1 MTRWSGI
8 VSSAFLPILYQRG
21 HKPRSNDPSRKP
33 DPVSE
38 MFRITLPDGSVRE
51 VAPGTTP
58 ADIAA
63 AIGPGLAK
71 AAIAAR
77 VDGELRDI
85 GRPLDGDS
93 ALALVTARDEAD
105 ALELARH
112 DFAHVLAEAVQALFP
127 GTQITFGP
135 ATEDGFYYD
144 VMAPASRDPFSMDDL
159 PAIEEK
165 MREIIRADKPLRRE
179 VWSRQALIDR
189 WTAEGE
195 SFKAE
200 WAKELPEGEELTVYW
215 SGDDWLDMCRGPHL
229 ASTGK
234 LDPQAFKLMR
244 VAGAYWRGDQKNAQ
258 LTRIYGTGWLNK
270 KQLDAHLHKLEEA
283 AKRDHRKLGA
293 EMDLFHLQQEAHGSV
308 FWHPKGYMIW
318 RELEAYMRRA
328 IDGAGYREVKTPQV
342 MDARQWEQSGHWGKY
357 RENMFVIPDE
367 VPNVDDDGP
376 IVSNDADWMALKPM
390 NCPAHVLIFR
400 QGIKSYRD
408 LPLRFYENGCCH
420 RNEPHGALH
429 GLMRVRQF
437 TQDDAHI
444 FCREDQIVDEVKAFC
459 ALADRVYKD
468 FGFTYS
474 IKLALR
480 PEKRFGTEEMWDKA
494 ENELRDAVA
503 AAGLNTPDYGWEE
516 LPGEGAFYAPKLE
529 WHLTDAIGRTWQ
541 VGTIQSD
548 RVLPDRLDASYIG
561 EDGERHR
568 PVMLHR
574 AIFGSY
580 ERFIGIL
587 IEHFAGRLP
596 AWLAPTQAVVATI
609 VSDADDYAKDAVARL
624 KAAGIRAESDLRNE
638 KINYKVR
645 EHSLAK
651 VPHLLVVGKREAEEG
666 TVAIR
671 TLGVEGQRVIPLAEA
686 IAWLKGEATPPDLQG

>member
-1 MTRWSGI
+1 M
-8 VSSAFLPILYQRG
+8 
-21 HKPRSNDPSRKP
+21 
-33 DPVSE
+33 SE
-38 MFRITLPDGSVRE
+38 LLKISLPDGSVRE

-71 AAIAAR
+71 AALAAR
-77 VDGELRDI
+77 VDHGAGAELRDLN
-85 GRPLDGDS
+85 RPFEGDA
-93 ALALVTARDEAD
+93 ALALVTSRDEAD
-105 ALELARH
+105 ALELVRH
-112 DFAHVLAEAVQALFP
+112 DYAHVLAEAVQALWP

-144 VMAPASRDPFSMDDL
+144 VKAPEGRAAFGVDDL

-165 MREIIRADKPLRRE
+165 MREIIRADKPLVRE
-179 VWSRQALIDR
+179 VWSRRQLIDK
-189 WTAEGE
+189 WLADGE
-195 SFKAE
+195 TFKAE
-200 WAKELPEGEELTVYW
+200 WAAELPEGEELTVYH
-215 SGDDWLDMCRGPHL
+215 SGRPGEDGSWLDMCRGPHL
-229 ASTGK
+229 PSTGK

-258 LTRIYGTGWLNK
+258 LTRIYGTGWLTR
-270 KQLDAHLHKLEEA
+270 KQLEAHLHRLEEA
-283 AKRDHRKLGA
+283 AKRDHRKLGR
-293 EMDLFHLQQEAHGSV
+293 EMDLFHLQEEAHGSV
-308 FWHPKGYMIW
+308 FWHPQGYKIW
-318 RELEAYMRRA
+318 RELEAYMRRQ
-328 IDGAGYREVKTPQV
+328 IDAAGYREVKTPQV
-342 MDARQWEQSGHWGKY
+342 MDARQWEASGHWGKY

-367 VPNVDDDGP
+367 VPNTEDDGP
-376 IVSNDADWMALKPM
+376 LVSDDAEWMALKPM

-400 QGIKSYRD
+400 QGLKSYRD
-408 LPLRFYENGCCH
+408 LPLRLYENGCCH

-444 FCREDQIVDEVKAFC
+444 FCREDQIVEEARKFC
-459 ALADRVYKD
+459 ELADGIYKD
-468 FGFTYS
+468 FGFTYAV
-474 IKLALR
+474 KLALR
-480 PEKRFGTEEMWDKA
+480 PDQRFGSDADWDKA
-494 ENELRDAVA
+494 EAELRQAVIDAGMA
-503 AAGLNTPDYGWEE
+503 SDEYGWEE

-548 RVLPDRLDASYIG
+548 RVLPERLDASYIG
-561 EDGERHR
+561 EDGDKHR

-587 IEHFAGRLP
+587 IEHFAGKLP
-596 AWLAPTQAVVATI
+596 VWLAPTQAVVATI
-609 VSDADDYAKDAVARL
+609 VSDADDYARELAAKL
-624 KAAGIRAESDLRNE
+624 EAAGIRAQTDLRNE

-666 TVAIR
+666 TVAVR
-671 TLGVEGQRVIPLAEA
+671 TLGAEHQRVMPLNEALAMLAREA
-686 IAWLKGEATPPDLQG
+686 IPPDLR

>member
-1 MTRWSGI
+1 M
-8 VSSAFLPILYQRG
+8 
-21 HKPRSNDPSRKP
+21 
-33 DPVSE
+33 SE
-38 MFRITLPDGSVRE
+38 MIRITLPDGSLRE
-51 VAPGTTP
+51 VARGTT
-58 ADIAA
+58 AGEIAA

-71 AAIAAR
+71 AALAAK
-77 VDGELRDI
+77 VDGEVRDLE
-85 GRPLDGDS
+85 RPIEADS
-93 ALALVTARDEAD
+93 QLALVTARDEAD
-105 ALELARH
+105 ALELVRH
-112 DFAHVLAEAVQALFP
+112 DYAHVLAEAVQNLFP

-144 VMAPASRDPFSMDDL
+144 FAPASGRGAFTEEDL
-159 PAIEEK
+159 PAIEEE
-165 MREIIRADKPLRRE
+165 MRRVIARDEKLVRE
-179 VWSRQALIDR
+179 VWGRDELIAHFR
-189 WTAEGE
+189 EHGE
-195 SFKAE
+195 TFKAE
-200 WAKELPEGEELTVYW
+200 WAGELPEGEELTVYRA
-215 SGDDWLDMCRGPHL
+215 GGWLDMCRGPHL

-234 LDPQAFKLMR
+234 LDPQAFKLTR
-244 VAGAYWRGDQKNAQ
+244 VSGAYWRGDQKNAM
-258 LTRIYGTGWLNK
+258 LSRIYGTGWLNK
-270 KQLDAHLHKLEEA
+270 KQLAEHLTRLEEA
-283 AKRDHRKLGA
+283 AKRDHRRLGQ
-293 EMDLFHLQQEAHGSV
+293 EMDLFHLQAEAHGSV
-308 FWHPKGYMIW
+308 FWHPKGYLIW
-318 RELEAYMRRA
+318 RALEAYMRRA
-328 IDGAGYREVKTPQV
+328 IDAAGYREVKTPQV

-367 VPNVDDDGP
+367 VPNSEDDAP
-376 IVSNDADWMALKPM
+376 LVSGKGDWMALKPM

-400 QGIKSYRD
+400 QGIKSYRE

-444 FCREDQIVDEVKAFC
+444 FCREDQVVDEVRAFC
-459 ALADRVYKD
+459 ALADRIYRD
-468 FGFTYS
+468 FGFKYA

-480 PEKRFGTEEMWDKA
+480 PDKRFGSDADWDKA

-503 AAGLNTPDYGWEE
+503 AAGLATPDYGWEE

-541 VGTIQSD
+541 VGTMQSD
-548 RVLPDRLDASYIG
+548 RVLPERLDASYVG

-587 IEHFAGRLP
+587 IEHFAGRP
-596 AWLAPTQAVVATI
+596 PVWLAPVQAVVATI
-609 VSDADDYAKDAVARL
+609 VSDADAYASEVAEALR
-624 KAAGIRAESDLRNE
+624 ARGIRVETDLRNE

-651 VPHLLVVGKREAEEG
+651 VPFLLVVGKREADER
-666 TVAIR
+666 TVALR
-671 TLGVEGQRVIPLAEA
+671 PLGADARQDVLPLDAVITRLT
-686 IAWLKGEATPPDLQG
+686 GEAVPPDQISA

>member
-1 MTRWSGI
+1 MTQLLKIS
-8 VSSAFLPILYQRG
+8 
-21 HKPRSNDPSRKP
+21 
-33 DPVSE
+33 
-38 MFRITLPDGSVRE
+38 LPDGSVRE
-51 VAPGTTP
+51 VEEGSTP

-71 AAIAAR
+71 AALAAR
-77 VDGELRDI
+77 VDGEVRDI
-85 GRPLDGDS
+85 GRPFEGD
-93 ALALVTARDEAD
+93 AQLELITARDEED
-105 ALELARH
+105 ALELVRH
-112 DFAHVLAEAVQALFP
+112 DYAHILAEAVQALWP

-135 ATEDGFYYD
+135 ATDDGFYYD
-144 VMAPASRDPFSMDDL
+144 VMAPADRDPFSIDDL

-165 MREIIRADKPLRRE
+165 MRQIIQADKPLRRE
-179 VWSRQALIDR
+179 VWSREALIEKWSAD
-189 WTAEGE
+189 GE
-195 SFKAE
+195 AFKAE
-200 WAKELPEGEELTVYW
+200 WAKELPGNEELTVYW

-234 LDPQAFKLMR
+234 LDPQAFKLLR
-244 VAGAYWRGDQKNAQ
+244 VAGAYWRGDQRNAQ

-270 KQLDAHLHKLEEA
+270 KQLKQHLHNLEEA
-283 AKRDHRKLGA
+283 GKRDHRKLGR
-293 EMDLFHLQQEAHGSV
+293 EMELFHLQEEAHGSV

-328 IDGAGYREVKTPQV
+328 IDEGGYQEVKTPQV
-342 MDARQWEQSGHWGKY
+342 IDARQWEKSGHWGKY
-357 RENMFVIPDE
+357 RENMFVVPDE
-367 VPNVDDDGP
+367 VPNTEDEGGVISG
-376 IVSNDADWMALKPM
+376 DADWMAIKPM
-390 NCPAHVLIFR
+390 NCPAHVLVFK
-400 QGIKSYRD
+400 QGITSYRD
-408 LPLRFYENGCCH
+408 LPLRMYENGCCH

-444 FCREDQIVDEVKAFC
+444 FCTEDQIIDEVQKFC
-459 ALADRVYKD
+459 QLADRVYKD
-468 FGFTYS
+468 FGFTYK

-480 PEKRFGTEEMWDKA
+480 PEQRYGSDEDWDKA
-494 ENELRDAVA
+494 ESELRQAVVDAGMA
-503 AAGLNTPDYGWEE
+503 TEEYGWGE

-548 RVLPDRLDASYIG
+548 RVLPERLDATYVG
-561 EDGERHR
+561 EDGGRHR

-596 AWLAPTQAVVATI
+596 VWLAPVQTVVAPI
-609 VSDADDYAKDAVARL
+609 VTDVDGYAQEVEAKLR
-624 KAAGIRAESDLRNE
+624 AAGIRVETDLRNE

-651 VPHLLVVGKREAEEG
+651 VPHLLVVGKREEEER
-666 TVAIR
+666 TVAMR
-671 TLGVEGQRVIPLAEA
+671 TLGEKEQRVLSLDDA
-686 IAWLKGEATPPDLQG
+686 IAFLTEAATPPDLRG

>member
-1 MTRWSGI
+1 M
-8 VSSAFLPILYQRG
+8 
-21 HKPRSNDPSRKP
+21 
-33 DPVSE
+33 SE
-38 MFRITLPDGSVRE
+38 MIRVTLPDGSARE
-51 VAPGTTP
+51 VARGTTP
-58 ADIAA
+58 AQIAA
-63 AIGPGLAK
+63 DIGPGLAK
-71 AAIAAR
+71 AALAAR
-77 VDGELRDI
+77 IDGELFDI
-85 GRPLDGDS
+85 MRPLEADTS
-93 ALALVTARDEAD
+93 LSLVTGRDEAD

-112 DFAHVLAEAVQALFP
+112 DYAHVLAEAVQRLFP

-135 ATEDGFYYD
+135 ATADGFYYD
-144 VMAPASRDPFSMDDL
+144 FAPTAEHGPFRDDEL
-159 PAIEEK
+159 PLIEEE
-165 MREIIRADKPLRRE
+165 MRRIIAADKALRRE
-179 VWSRQALIDR
+179 VWERDDLIARWQAD
-189 WTAEGE
+189 GE
-195 SFKAE
+195 TFKAE
-200 WAKELPEGEELTVYW
+200 WAAELPEGDEISVYW
-215 SGDDWLDMCRGPHL
+215 SGDDWMDMCRGPHL

-234 LDPQAFKLMR
+234 LDPAAFKLTR
-244 VAGAYWRGDQKNAQ
+244 VSGAYWRGDQKNAQ
-258 LTRIYGTGWLNK
+258 LSRIYGTGWLNR
-270 KQLDAHLHKLEEA
+270 KQLAEHLVRLEEA
-283 AKRDHRKLGA
+283 AKRDHRKLGQ

-308 FWHPKGYMIW
+308 FWHPHGFIVW

-328 IDGAGYREVKTPQV
+328 IDAAGYREVKTPQV

-367 VPNVDDDGP
+367 VPNTEDEGP
-376 IVSNDADWMALKPM
+376 IISDEAEWMALKPM

-408 LPLRFYENGCCH
+408 LPLRLYENGCCH

-444 FCREDQIVDEVKAFC
+444 FCREDQIVDEVRSFC
-459 ALADRVYKD
+459 ALADRIYKD
-468 FGFTYS
+468 FGFSYA

-480 PEKRFGTEEMWDKA
+480 PEKRFGSEEMWDKS
-494 ENELRDAVA
+494 EDELRNAVVE
-503 AAGLNTPDYGWEE
+503 AGLATGDYGWEE

-548 RVLPDRLDASYIG
+548 RVLPDRLDASYVG

-587 IEHFAGRLP
+587 IEHFAGRFP
-596 AWLAPTQAVVATI
+596 TWLAPVQAVVATI
-609 VSDADDYAKDAVARL
+609 VSDADDYAKDAVAQL
-624 KAAGIRAESDLRNE
+624 TAAGIRADNDLRNE

-671 TLGVEGQRVIPLAEA
+671 TLGQDGQRIMPLAEA
-686 IAWLKGEATPPDLQG
+686 IAMLKGEATPPDLRG

>member
-1 MTRWSGI
+1 M
-8 VSSAFLPILYQRG
+8 SA
-21 HKPRSNDPSRKP
+21 
-33 DPVSE
+33 

-85 GRPLDGDS
+85 MRPFEGDS
-93 ALALVTARDEAD
+93 ALALVTAKDEAD

-112 DFAHVLAEAVQALFP
+112 DYAHVLAEAVQALFP

-135 ATEDGFYYD
+135 ATDDGFYYD
-144 VMAPASRDPFSMDDL
+144 FAPPKVDGRDRPFTEEDL
-159 PAIEEK
+159 PAIEAE
-165 MREIIRADKPLRRE
+165 MRKIIARDEPLIRE
-179 VWSRQALIDR
+179 VWTREQLIER
-189 WTAEGE
+189 WTAQGE
-195 SFKAE
+195 TFKAQ
-200 WAKELPEGEELTVYW
+200 WAAELPDDEELTVYRA
-215 SGDDWLDMCRGPHL
+215 GKGEDAWLDMCRGPHL

-234 LDPQAFKLMR
+234 LDPNAFKLTR
-244 VAGAYWRGDQKNAQ
+244 VSGAYWRGDQKNAM
-258 LTRIYGTGWLNK
+258 LSRIYGTGWLNK
-270 KQLDAHLHKLEEA
+270 KQLAEHLTRLEEA
-283 AKRDHRKLGA
+283 AKRDHRKLGN

-308 FWHPKGYMIW
+308 FWHPKGYRIW

-328 IDGAGYREVKTPQV
+328 IDSTGYREVKTPQV

-367 VPNVDDDGP
+367 VPNTEDEGPLVSDD
-376 IVSNDADWMALKPM
+376 AQWMALKPM

-408 LPLRFYENGCCH
+408 LPLRLYENGCCH

-444 FCREDQIVDEVKAFC
+444 FCREDQIVEEVRAFC
-459 ALADRVYKD
+459 ELADRIYKD

-480 PEKRFGTEEMWDKA
+480 PEKRFGTEEMWDQA
-494 ENELRDAVA
+494 EEELRNAVV
-503 AAGLNTPDYGWEE
+503 AAGLATEQYGWEE

-548 RVLPDRLDASYIG
+548 RVLPERLDASYIG

-568 PVMLHR
+568 PIMLHR

-587 IEHFAGRLP
+587 IEHYAGRFP
-596 AWLAPTQAVVATI
+596 VWLAPVQAVVATI
-609 VSDADDYAKDAVARL
+609 VSDADGYAEEAAAKLA
-624 KAAGIRAESDLRNE
+624 AAGIRVETDLRNE

-645 EHSLAK
+645 EHSVAK
-651 VPHLLVVGKREAEEG
+651 VPVLLVVGKREAEEG
-666 TVAIR
+666 KVAVR
-671 TLGVEGQRVIPLAEA
+671 RLGSQAQEVMTLDEA
-686 IAWLKGEATPPDLQG
+686 IAMLRDEATPPDLRG

>member
-1 MTRWSGI
+1 MTE
-8 VSSAFLPILYQRG
+8 LL
-21 HKPRSNDPSRKP
+21 K
-33 DPVSE
+33 
-38 MFRITLPDGSVRE
+38 ITLPDGSQRE
-51 VAPGTTP
+51 VARGTTP

-71 AAIAAR
+71 AALAAR

-85 GRPLDGDS
+85 NRPLEADA
-93 ALALVTARDEAD
+93 ALALVTAKDEAD
-105 ALELARH
+105 ALELVRH
-112 DFAHVLAEAVQALFP
+112 DYAHVLAEAVQALFP

-135 ATEDGFYYD
+135 ATDDGFYYD
-144 VMAPASRDPFSMDDL
+144 FAPPAEHGPFTEEDL
-159 PAIEEK
+159 PAIEAK
-165 MREIIRADKPLRRE
+165 MREIIAADKPLRRE
-179 VWSRQALIDR
+179 VWSRADLIAR
-189 WTAEGE
+189 WSEQGE
-195 SFKAE
+195 RFKAE
-200 WAKELPEGEELTVYW
+200 WAQELPEHEELTVYW
-215 SGDDWLDMCRGPHL
+215 SGGDWLDMCRGPHL

-234 LDPQAFKLMR
+234 LDPQAFKLTR
-244 VAGAYWRGDQKNAQ
+244 VSGAYWRGDQKNAM
-258 LTRIYGTGWLNK
+258 LSRIYGTGWLNR
-270 KQLDAHLHKLEEA
+270 KQLDAHLTRLEEA
-283 AKRDHRKLGA
+283 ARRDHRKLGQ

-308 FWHPKGYMIW
+308 FWHPKGYIIW
-318 RELEAYMRRA
+318 RQLEAYMRRA
-328 IDGAGYREVKTPQV
+328 IDQAGYREVKTPQV

-367 VPNVDDDGP
+367 VPNTEDEGP
-376 IVSNDADWMALKPM
+376 LVSQAAEWMALKPM
-390 NCPAHVLIFR
+390 NCPAHVLIFK

-408 LPLRFYENGCCH
+408 LPLRLYENGCCH

-444 FCREDQIVDEVKAFC
+444 FCREDQIVDEVRAFC
-459 ALADRVYKD
+459 QLADRIYKD
-468 FGFTYS
+468 FGFTYA

-480 PEKRFGTEEMWDKA
+480 PEKRFGSDALWDLA
-494 ENELRDAVA
+494 EAELRDAVA
-503 AAGLNTPDYGWEE
+503 RAGFATEQYGWEE

-548 RVLPDRLDASYIG
+548 RVLPERLDASYVG

-568 PVMLHR
+568 PIMLHR

-587 IEHFAGRLP
+587 VEHYAGKLP
-596 AWLAPTQAVVATI
+596 LWLAPVQAVVATI
-609 VSDADDYAKDAVARL
+609 VSDADDYARDVAARL
-624 KAAGIRAESDLRNE
+624 TAAGVRVETDLRNE

-651 VPHLLVVGKREAEEG
+651 VPCLLVVGRREAEEG
-666 TVAIR
+666 TVALR
-671 TLGVEGQRVIPLAEA
+671 RLGSDEHQKVVKVDDL
-686 IAWLKGEATPPDLQG
+686 IAQLVADAAPPDHA

>member
-1 MTRWSGI
+1 M
-8 VSSAFLPILYQRG
+8 
-21 HKPRSNDPSRKP
+21 
-33 DPVSE
+33 SE

-63 AIGPGLAK
+63 AIGPGLAR

-85 GRPLDGDS
+85 TRPLEGD
-93 ALALVTARDEAD
+93 ANLALVTSRDEAD

-112 DFAHVLAEAVQALFP
+112 DYAHVLAEAVQNLFP

-135 ATEDGFYYD
+135 ATDDGFYYD
-144 VMAPASRDPFSMDDL
+144 FAPKDRPFTEEDL
-159 PAIEEK
+159 PAIEEA
-165 MREIIRADKPLRRE
+165 MRKIIAQDQPLIRE
-179 VWSRQALIDR
+179 VWSRADLIAR
-189 WTAEGE
+189 WKAQGE
-195 SFKAE
+195 TFKAE
-200 WAKELPEGEELTVYW
+200 WAAELPEHEELTVYRAGK
-215 SGDDWLDMCRGPHL
+215 GDDAWLDMCRGPHL

-234 LDPQAFKLMR
+234 LDPQAFKLTR
-244 VAGAYWRGDQKNAQ
+244 VSGAYWRGDQKNAM
-258 LTRIYGTGWLNK
+258 LSRIYGTGWLNK

-283 AKRDHRKLGA
+283 AKRDHRKLGQ

-328 IDGAGYREVKTPQV
+328 IDAAGYREVKTPQV
-342 MDARQWEQSGHWGKY
+342 MDARQWEASGHWGKY

-367 VPNVDDDGP
+367 VPNVEEDGP
-376 IVSNDADWMALKPM
+376 LVSNEAEWMALKPM
-390 NCPAHVLIFR
+390 NCPAHILIFK

-459 ALADRVYKD
+459 ALADRIYKD

-480 PEKRFGTEEMWDKA
+480 PDKRFGTEAMWDQA
-494 ENELRDAVA
+494 EAELRDAVEK
-503 AAGLNTPDYGWEE
+503 AGLATPEYGWEE

-548 RVLPDRLDASYIG
+548 RVLPDRLDASYVG

-596 AWLAPTQAVVATI
+596 AWLAPVQAVVATI
-609 VSDADDYAKDAVARL
+609 VSDADDYAKDAVAQL
-624 KAAGIRAESDLRNE
+624 KAAGIRADSDLRNE

-686 IAWLKGEATPPDLQG
+686 IAWLKGEATPPDLRG

>member
-1 MTRWSGI
+1 
-8 VSSAFLPILYQRG
+8 
-21 HKPRSNDPSRKP
+21 
-33 DPVSE
+33 

-71 AAIAAR
+71 AALAAR

-85 GRPLDGDS
+85 ARPFDGDAS
-93 ALALVTARDEAD
+93 LALVTAKDEKD
-105 ALELARH
+105 ALELVRH
-112 DFAHVLAEAVQALFP
+112 DYAHILAEAVQRLFP

-135 ATEDGFYYD
+135 ATDDGFYYD
-144 VMAPASRDPFSMDDL
+144 FAPRDRPFTEEDL
-159 PAIEEK
+159 PVIEEE
-165 MREIIRADKPLRRE
+165 MRRIIRADLPLVRE
-179 VWSRQALIDR
+179 VWSREDLIAR
-189 WTAEGE
+189 WNAQGE
-195 SFKAE
+195 TFKAE
-200 WAKELPEGEELTVYW
+200 WAAELPGGEELTVYRAGT
-215 SGDDWLDMCRGPHL
+215 GDDAWLDMCRGPHL

-234 LDPQAFKLMR
+234 VSPDAFKLTR
-244 VAGAYWRGDQKNAQ
+244 VSGAYWRGDQNNPQ
-258 LTRIYGTGWLNK
+258 LSRIYGTGWLNK
-270 KQLDAHLHKLEEA
+270 KQLDEHLTRLEEA
-283 AKRDHRKLGA
+283 AKRDHRRLGQD
-293 EMDLFHLQQEAHGSV
+293 MDLFHLQAEAHGSV
-308 FWHPKGYMIW
+308 FWHPKGYLIW
-318 RELEAYMRRA
+318 RALEAYMRRA
-328 IDGAGYREVKTPQV
+328 IDDAGYREVKTPQV

-367 VPNVDDDGP
+367 IPNTEDEGP
-376 IVSNDADWMALKPM
+376 LVSDNAEWMALKPM
-390 NCPAHVLIFR
+390 NCPAHVLIFK

-408 LPLRFYENGCCH
+408 LPLRIYENGCCH

-444 FCREDQIVDEVKAFC
+444 FCREDQIVEEVQAFC
-459 ALADRVYKD
+459 KLADRIYRD
-468 FGFTYS
+468 FGFTYA

-480 PEKRFGTEEMWDKA
+480 PDKRFGSDDMWDKA
-494 ENELRDAVA
+494 EAELRDAVA
-503 AAGLNTPDYGWEE
+503 AAGLNTPEYGWEE

-548 RVLPDRLDASYIG
+548 RVLPERLDATYIG

-609 VSDADDYAKDAVARL
+609 VSDADGYAGEVAAKL
-624 KAAGIRAESDLRNE
+624 KAAGIRADTDLRNE

-645 EHSLAK
+645 EHSVAK
-651 VPHLLVVGKREAEEG
+651 VPNLLVVGKREAEEG
-666 TVAIR
+666 TVALR
-671 TLGVEGQRVIPLAEA
+671 VLGSQGQEVLPLDEA
-686 IAWLKGEATPPDLQG
+686 VTRLSREALAPDLT

>member
-1 MTRWSGI
+1 MTM
-8 VSSAFLPILYQRG
+8 
-21 HKPRSNDPSRKP
+21 
-33 DPVSE
+33 SE
-38 MFRITLPDGSVRE
+38 LLKISLPDGSVRE
-51 VAPGTTP
+51 VRRGTTP

-71 AAIAAR
+71 AALAAR

-85 GRPLDGDS
+85 NRPLESDAS
-93 ALALVTARDEAD
+93 LALVTSRDEAD

-112 DFAHVLAEAVQALFP
+112 DFAHVLAEAVQALWP

-135 ATEDGFYYD
+135 ATDDGFYYD
-144 VMAPASRDPFSMDDL
+144 VKAPDTREPFSIDDL

-165 MREIIRADKPLRRE
+165 MREIIRADKPLTRE
-179 VWSRQALIDR
+179 VWSRQQLIDKWR
-189 WTAEGE
+189 AEGE

-200 WAKELPEGEELTVYW
+200 WAAELPEGEELTVYR

-270 KQLDAHLHKLEEA
+270 KQLDAHLHRLEEA
-283 AKRDHRKLGA
+283 AKRDHRKLGQ
-293 EMDLFHLQQEAHGSV
+293 EMDLFHLQAEAHGSV
-308 FWHPKGYMIW
+308 FWHPKGYRIW
-318 RELEAYMRRA
+318 RELEAYMRRRLDA
-328 IDGAGYREVKTPQV
+328 AGYVEVKTPQL
-342 MDARQWEQSGHWGKY
+342 MDARQWEKSGHWGKY

-367 VPNVDDDGP
+367 VPNTEDEGPLVSDD
-376 IVSNDADWMALKPM
+376 AEWMALKPM
-390 NCPAHVLIFR
+390 NCPAHVLIFK
-400 QGIKSYRD
+400 QGITSYRD
-408 LPLRFYENGCCH
+408 LPLRMAEFGCCH

-429 GLMRVRQF
+429 GIMRVRQF

-444 FCREDQIVDEVKAFC
+444 FCREDQLVDEVREFC
-459 ALADRVYKD
+459 DLLDSVYRD
-468 FGFTYS
+468 LGFDSYAV
-474 IKLALR
+474 KLALR
-480 PEKRFGTEEMWDKA
+480 PENRFGSDEMWDQA
-494 ENELRDAVA
+494 EEELRQAVIA
-503 AAGLNTPDYGWEE
+503 SGRATEAYGWEE

-529 WHLTDAIGRTWQ
+529 FHLTDAIGRTWQ

-548 RVLPDRLDASYIG
+548 RVLPERLDASYVG

-574 AIFGSY
+574 AILGTF

-596 AWLAPTQAVVATI
+596 VWLAPVQAVVATI
-609 VSDADDYAKDAVARL
+609 VSDADGYAQEVAAKL
-624 KAAGIRAESDLRNE
+624 AAAGIRVEADLRNE

-651 VPHLLVVGKREAEEG
+651 VPHMLVVGKREADER
-666 TVAIR
+666 TVALR
-671 TLGVEGQRVIPLAEA
+671 TLGEQEQKVLPLDEA
-686 IAWLKGEATPPDLQG
+686 IALLKSAARPPDLR

>member
-1 MTRWSGI
+1 MS
-8 VSSAFLPILYQRG
+8 
-21 HKPRSNDPSRKP
+21 K
-33 DPVSE
+33 
-38 MFRITLPDGSVRE
+38 MFRISLPDGSVRE
-51 VAPGTTP
+51 MPEGSTP
-58 ADIAA
+58 ADVAA

-71 AAIAAR
+71 AALAAR
-77 VDGELRDI
+77 VNGEVRDI
-85 GRPLDGDS
+85 TRPFEED
-93 ALALVTARDEAD
+93 AELALITARDEKD
-105 ALELARH
+105 ALELVRH
-112 DFAHVLAEAVQALFP
+112 DFAHVLAEAVQKKYP

-135 ATEDGFYYD
+135 ATDDGFYYD
-144 VMAPASRDPFSMDDL
+144 FAPAPGRGPFTEEDL
-159 PAIEEK
+159 PEIEEA
-165 MREIIRADKPLRRE
+165 MREVIAADEPLVRE
-179 VWSRQALIDR
+179 VWSREDVRDFFQR
-189 WTAEGE
+189 TGE

-200 WAKELPEGEELTVYW
+200 WVMELPADQTITMYRSGK
-215 SGDDWLDMCRGPHL
+215 GDDAWMDLCRGPHL

-234 LDPQAFKLMR
+234 LDPQAFKLTR
-244 VAGAYWRGDQKNAQ
+244 VSGAYWRGDPKNPM
-258 LTRIYGTGWLNK
+258 LSRIYGTAWLNK
-270 KQLDAHLHKLEEA
+270 KQLAEHLTRLEEA
-283 AKRDHRKLGA
+283 AKRDHRRLAK
-293 EMDLFHLQQEAHGSV
+293 EMDLFHLQEEAHGSI
-308 FWHPKGYMIW
+308 FWHPNGYKIW
-318 RELEAYMRRA
+318 RELEAYMRRK
-328 IDGAGYREVKTPQV
+328 IDAAGYREVKTPQI

-367 VPNVDDDGP
+367 VPNTEDEGP
-376 IVSNDADWMALKPM
+376 VVSGEATWMALKPM

-408 LPLRFYENGCCH
+408 LPLRLYENGCCH

-444 FCREDQIVDEVKAFC
+444 FCTEDQVVDEVKAFC
-459 ALADRVYKD
+459 ALADGIYRD

-480 PEKRFGTEEMWDKA
+480 PDKRFGSDADWDKA
-494 ENELRDAVA
+494 EGELRDAVA
-503 AAGLNTPDYGWEE
+503 SAGLATPEYGWEE

-548 RVLPDRLDASYIG
+548 RVLPERLDASFVG

-587 IEHFAGRLP
+587 IEHYAGRFP
-596 AWLAPTQAVVATI
+596 VWLAPTQAVVATI
-609 VSDADDYAKDAVARL
+609 VSDADAYAQEVTARL
-624 KAAGIRAESDLRNE
+624 QAQGFRVEADTRNE

-651 VPHLLVVGKREAEEG
+651 VPLLLVVGKREAEEG
-666 TVAIR
+666 TVAVRRLGSDEHQKVMSLEEAVAMLR
-671 TLGVEGQRVIPLAEA
+671 TEA
-686 IAWLKGEATPPDLQG
+686 MPPDLR

>member
-1 MTRWSGI
+1 MTELLKIS
-8 VSSAFLPILYQRG
+8 
-21 HKPRSNDPSRKP
+21 
-33 DPVSE
+33 
-38 MFRITLPDGSVRE
+38 LPDGSVRE
-51 VAPGTTP
+51 MEPGSSP
-58 ADIAA
+58 ADVAA

-71 AAIAAR
+71 AALAAR
-77 VDGELRDI
+77 VNGELRDI
-85 GRPLDGDS
+85 GRPFDCDS
-93 ALALVTARDEAD
+93 ELALVTSRDEED

-112 DFAHVLAEAVQALFP
+112 DYAHVLAEAVQSLWP

-135 ATEDGFYYD
+135 ATDDGFYYD
-144 VMAPASRDPFSMDDL
+144 VKAPESRDPFSMDDL
-159 PAIEEK
+159 PAIEEE
-165 MREIIRADKPLRRE
+165 MRRIIKADKPLRRE
-179 VWSRQALIDR
+179 VWSREQLIEK
-189 WTAEGE
+189 WTADGE
-195 SFKAE
+195 TFKAE
-200 WAKELPEGEELTVYW
+200 WARELPEDEELTVYW

-270 KQLDAHLHKLEEA
+270 KQLNAHLTRLEEA
-283 AKRDHRKLGA
+283 AKRDHRKLGR
-293 EMDLFHLQQEAHGSV
+293 EMDLFHLQEEAHGSV
-308 FWHPKGYMIW
+308 FWHPQGYRIW
-318 RELEAYMRRA
+318 RQLEAYMRRKM
-328 IDGAGYREVKTPQV
+328 DGAGYREIKTPQV

-367 VPNVDDDGP
+367 VPNTEDEGDL
-376 IVSNDADWMALKPM
+376 VSKDADWMALKPM
-390 NCPAHVLIFR
+390 NCPAHVLVFK
-400 QGIKSYRD
+400 QGITSYRD
-408 LPLRFYENGCCH
+408 LPIRLGEMGCCH

-444 FCREDQIVDEVKAFC
+444 FCTENQVVEEVRAFC
-459 ALADRVYKD
+459 KLADSVYRD
-468 FGFTYS
+468 FGFKYA

-480 PEKRFGTEEMWDKA
+480 PEKRLGSDADWDKA
-494 ENELRDAVA
+494 EQELRDAVRD
-503 AAGLNTPDYGWEE
+503 AGMMNDAYGWEE

-541 VGTIQSD
+541 VGTIQGD

-561 EDGERHR
+561 EDGEKHR

-587 IEHFAGRLP
+587 IEHFAGKLP
-596 AWLAPTQAVVATI
+596 VWLAPTQAVVATI
-609 VSDADDYAKDAVARL
+609 VSDADDYANEALAKLR
-624 KAAGIRAESDLRNE
+624 AAGIRTEADVRNE

-651 VPHLLVVGKREAEEG
+651 VPHLLVIGKREAEEG
-666 TVAIR
+666 TVAVR
-671 TLGVEGQRVIPLAEA
+671 TLGEKEQRVMSLDEA
-686 IAWLKGEATPPDLQG
+686 IAMLRTEATPPDLRDN

>member
-1 MTRWSGI
+1 MSQMI
-8 VSSAFLPILYQRG
+8 
-21 HKPRSNDPSRKP
+21 
-33 DPVSE
+33 
-38 MFRITLPDGSVRE
+38 RITLPDGSARDVP
-51 VAPGTTP
+51 AGTSA

-71 AAIAAR
+71 AALAAR
-77 VDGELRDI
+77 VDGELRDL
-85 GRPLDGDS
+85 GRPIDGD
-93 ALALVTARDEAD
+93 AELALITARDEAD
-105 ALELARH
+105 ALELVRH
-112 DFAHVLAEAVQALFP
+112 DYAHVLAEAVQALYP

-144 VMAPASRDPFSMDDL
+144 VMAPASRPPFSMDDL

-165 MREIIRADKPLRRE
+165 MREIIRADKPLVRE
-179 VWSRQALIDR
+179 VWSRQRLIDK
-189 WTAEGE
+189 WEAEGE
-195 SFKAE
+195 RFKAE
-200 WAKELPEGEELTVYW
+200 WARELPEGEELTVYW
-215 SGDDWLDMCRGPHL
+215 SGQPGAPGAWLDMCRGPHL
-229 ASTGK
+229 PSTGR

-244 VAGAYWRGDQKNAQ
+244 VAGAYWRGDQRNAQ

-270 KQLDAHLHKLEEA
+270 KQLDQHLTRLEEA
-283 AKRDHRKLGA
+283 AKRDHRRLGQD
-293 EMDLFHLQQEAHGSV
+293 MDLFHLQAEAHGSV
-308 FWHPKGYMIW
+308 FWHPRGYVIW
-318 RELEAYMRRA
+318 RALEAYMRRA

-376 IVSNDADWMALKPM
+376 IVSADADWMALKPM

-408 LPLRFYENGCCH
+408 LPLRLYENGCCH

-444 FCREDQIVDEVKAFC
+444 FCREDQIVEEVRAFC
-459 ALADRVYKD
+459 ALADRIYKD

-480 PEKRFGTEEMWDKA
+480 PEKRFGTDEMWDKA
-494 ENELRDAVA
+494 EAELRNAVA
-503 AAGLNTPDYGWEE
+503 AAGLATPEYGWEE

-548 RVLPDRLDASYIG
+548 RVLPDRLDASYVG

-587 IEHFAGRLP
+587 IEHYAGRFPL
-596 AWLAPTQAVVATI
+596 WLAPVQAVVATI
-609 VSDADDYAKDAVARL
+609 VSDADDYARAVVERL
-624 KAAGIRAESDLRNE
+624 KALGLRVEADLRNE

-651 VPHLLVVGKREAEEG
+651 TPYLLVIGKREAEEG
-666 TVAIR
+666 MVALR
-671 TLGVEGQRVIPLAEA
+671 PLGADARQEVLSLDAVAARLAAEA
-686 IAWLKGEATPPDLQG
+686 LAPDLR

>member
-1 MTRWSGI
+1 M
-8 VSSAFLPILYQRG
+8 
-21 HKPRSNDPSRKP
+21 
-33 DPVSE
+33 SE
-38 MFRITLPDGSVRE
+38 MFKITLPDGSVRQ
-51 VAPGTTP
+51 VAAGTTP
-58 ADIAA
+58 ADVAA

-85 GRPLDGDS
+85 MRPFEGDTE
-93 ALALVTARDEAD
+93 LALVTSRDEAD

-112 DFAHVLAEAVQALFP
+112 DYAHVLAEAVQALWP

-135 ATEDGFYYD
+135 STEDGFYYD
-144 VMAPASRDPFSMDDL
+144 VKAPEDRAPFSMDDL

-179 VWSRQALIDR
+179 VWSREDLIAKWNAD
-189 WTAEGE
+189 GE
-195 SFKAE
+195 TFKAE
-200 WAKELPEGEELTVYW
+200 WAAELPEGEELTVYW
-215 SGDDWLDMCRGPHL
+215 SGEDWLDMCRGPHL

-244 VAGAYWRGDQKNAQ
+244 VAGAYWRGDQNNAQ
-258 LTRIYGTGWLNK
+258 LTRIYGTGWLSK
-270 KQLDAHLHKLEEA
+270 KQLDAHLHRLEEA

-293 EMDLFHLQQEAHGSV
+293 EMDLFHLQAEAHGSV
-308 FWHPKGYMIW
+308 FWHPKGYVIW
-318 RELEAYMRRA
+318 RALEAYMRRA
-328 IDGAGYREVKTPQV
+328 IDAAGYAEIKTPQV

-367 VPNVDDDGP
+367 VPNTEDDRP
-376 IVSNDADWMALKPM
+376 IVSDEADWMALKPM
-390 NCPAHVLIFR
+390 NCPAHVLVFK

-408 LPLRFYENGCCH
+408 LPLRLYENGCCH

-444 FCREDQIVDEVKAFC
+444 FCREDQIVDEVRSFC
-459 ALADRVYKD
+459 ELADRVYRD
-468 FGFTYS
+468 FGFTYA

-480 PEKRFGTEEMWDKA
+480 PEKRFGSDTDWDKA
-494 ENELRDAVA
+494 EEELRNAVKE
-503 AAGLNTPDYGWEE
+503 AGLATPEYGWEE

-548 RVLPDRLDASYIG
+548 RVLPERLDASYTAA
-561 EDGERHR
+561 DGERHR

-587 IEHFAGRLP
+587 IEHFAGKLP
-596 AWLAPTQAVVATI
+596 QWLAPVQAVVATI
-609 VSDADDYAKDAVARL
+609 VSDADEYAREVAAKLRD
-624 KAAGIRAESDLRNE
+624 AGIRVEVDLRNE

-645 EHSLAK
+645 EHSVAK
-651 VPHLLVVGKREAEEG
+651 VPNLLVVGKREAEEG
-666 TVAIR
+666 TVALR
-671 TLGVEGQRVIPLAEA
+671 TLGEGAKQQVIALDELLARLA
-686 IAWLKGEATPPDLQG
+686 DAAKAPDIS

>member
-1 MTRWSGI
+1 M
-8 VSSAFLPILYQRG
+8 
-21 HKPRSNDPSRKP
+21 
-33 DPVSE
+33 SE
-38 MFRITLPDGSVRE
+38 MLKISLPDGSVRE
-51 VAPGTTP
+51 MPVGSTP
-58 ADIAA
+58 ADVAA

-71 AAIAAR
+71 AALAAK

-85 GRPLDGDS
+85 TRPLEADTNLS
-93 ALALVTARDEAD
+93 LVTSRDEAD
-105 ALELARH
+105 ALELFRH
-112 DFAHVLAEAVQALFP
+112 DYAHVLAEAVQNLFP

-135 ATEDGFYYD
+135 STNDGFYYD
-144 VMAPASRDPFSMDDL
+144 FAPTAEHGPFRDDELPLIEEEMRKIIAADL
-159 PAIEEK
+159 P
-165 MREIIRADKPLRRE
+165 LTRE
-179 VWSRQALIDR
+179 VWERDALIAKWQAD
-189 WTAEGE
+189 GE
-195 SFKAE
+195 TFKAE
-200 WAKELPEGEELTVYW
+200 WAAELPAGEELTVYR
-215 SGDDWLDMCRGPHL
+215 SGEGWMDMCRGPHL

-234 LDPQAFKLMR
+234 LDPAAFKLTR
-244 VAGAYWRGDQKNAQ
+244 VSGAYWRGDQKNAQ
-258 LTRIYGTGWLNK
+258 LSRIYGTGWLNK
-270 KQLDAHLHKLEEA
+270 KQLAEHLVRLEEA
-283 AKRDHRKLGA
+283 AKRDHRRLGQ

-308 FWHPKGYMIW
+308 FWHPNGFRVW

-367 VPNVDDDGP
+367 VPNTEDEGP
-376 IVSNDADWMALKPM
+376 IVSDAAEWMALKPM

-400 QGIKSYRD
+400 QGMKSYRD
-408 LPLRFYENGCCH
+408 LPLRLYENGCCH

-444 FCREDQIVDEVKAFC
+444 FCREDQIVEEVRNFC
-459 ALADRVYKD
+459 ALADRIYKD
-468 FGFTYS
+468 FGFTYA

-480 PEKRFGTEEMWDKA
+480 PEKRFGSEEMWDKS
-494 ENELRDAVA
+494 ENELRNAVVE
-503 AAGLNTPDYGWEE
+503 AGLATEQYGWEE

-587 IEHFAGRLP
+587 IEHFAGRFP
-596 AWLAPTQAVVATI
+596 TWLAPVQAVVATI
-609 VSDADDYAKDAVARL
+609 VSDADDYAKHAVEEL
-624 KAAGIRAESDLRNE
+624 VAAGIRADSDLRNE

-671 TLGVEGQRVIPLAEA
+671 TLGQDGQRIMPLAEA
-686 IAWLKGEATPPDLQG
+686 IAMLKAEATPPDLRD

>member
-1 MTRWSGI
+1 
-8 VSSAFLPILYQRG
+8 
-21 HKPRSNDPSRKP
+21 
-33 DPVSE
+33 
-38 MFRITLPDGSVRE
+38 DGSVRE

-63 AIGPGLAK
+63 AIGPGLAR
-71 AAIAAR
+71 AALAAK
-77 VDGELRDI
+77 VDGELRDLA
-85 GRPLDGDS
+85 RPLDGD
-93 ALALVTARDEAD
+93 ATLAIVTARDEAD
-105 ALELARH
+105 ALELVRH
-112 DFAHVLAEAVQALFP
+112 DYAHVLAEAVQSLYP

-144 VMAPASRDPFSMDDL
+144 FAPAPGRGPFTEEEL
-159 PAIEEK
+159 PRIEEE
-165 MREIIRADKPLRRE
+165 MRRIIAADKPLRRE
-179 VWSRQALIDR
+179 VWSREALIER
-189 WTAEGE
+189 WRAQGE
-195 SFKAE
+195 TFKAE
-200 WAKELPEGEELTVYW
+200 WAAELPEDEELTVYW
-215 SGDDWLDMCRGPHL
+215 SGEDWLDMCRGPHL

-234 LDPQAFKLMR
+234 LDPRAFKLTR
-244 VAGAYWRGDQKNAQ
+244 VSGAYWRGDPGKPQ
-258 LTRIYGTGWLNK
+258 LSRIYGTGWLNG
-270 KQLDAHLHKLEEA
+270 KQLDAYLHRLEEA
-283 AKRDHRKLGA
+283 ARRDHRKLGQ
-293 EMDLFHLQQEAHGSV
+293 EMDLFHLQPEAHGSV
-308 FWHPKGYMIW
+308 FWHPKGYIIW

-367 VPNVDDDGP
+367 VPNVADEGP
-376 IVSNDADWMALKPM
+376 LVSGKADWMALKPM
-390 NCPAHVLIFR
+390 NCPAHVLIFK

-408 LPLRFYENGCCH
+408 LPLRIYENGCCH

-444 FCREDQIVDEVKAFC
+444 FCREDQIIDEVRRFC
-459 ALADRVYKD
+459 ALADRIYKD
-468 FGFTYS
+468 FGFSYA

-480 PEKRFGTEEMWDKA
+480 PEKRFGSEEMWDLSEA
-494 ENELRDAVA
+494 ELRDAVVR
-503 AAGLNTPDYGWEE
+503 AGLATDEYGWEE

-548 RVLPDRLDASYIG
+548 RVLPERLDASYVG

-568 PVMLHR
+568 PIMLHR

-587 IEHFAGRLP
+587 IEHYAGKLP
-596 AWLAPTQAVVATI
+596 LWLAPVQAVVATI
-609 VSDADDYAKDAVARL
+609 VSDADDYAKEVVARL
-624 KAAGIRAESDLRNE
+624 EAAGLRAQSDLRNE

-651 VPHLLVVGKREAEEG
+651 VPYLLVVGKRE
-666 TVAIR
+666 
-671 TLGVEGQRVIPLAEA
+671 
-686 IAWLKGEATPPDLQG
+686 